1 MAAAAAYEAKRRRQ
15 IEENK
20 RRIEELGLRQLAA
33 AAIPPQ
39 AKRPKHKA
47 RVPGAADTAPPRR
60 SGRVANLPEQP
71 EYREKIMKKR
81 VIGMTAVERSYAIA
95 KAKAKELECKLGANY
110 PTFVKTIT
118 QSSAT
123 SFCLS
128 LPPQFFR
135 EHLPEHVKVITL
147 VDEEDDE
154 FEVQYHK
161 TPRDHHYYMTRWK
174 WFAINHKL
182 DAGDCLVFQLIEQT
196 KFKVY
201 IMRARSY
208 LEKMTIKT
216 ESF

>member
-1 MAAAAAYEAKRRRQ
+1 MADAAAYEAQRRRQ

-33 AAIPPQ
+33 AAMPPQ
-39 AKRPKHKA
+39 WNRN
-47 RVPGAADTAPPRR
+47 T
-60 SGRVANLPEQP
+60 
-71 EYREKIMKKR
+71 KIL
-81 VIGMTAVERSYAIA
+81 IGMSAVERSYAIA
-95 KAKAKELECKLGANY
+95 KAKVMELECELGANY

-123 SFCLS
+123 SFCLVLMS
-128 LPPQFFR
+128 GLVKRQSTPPQFFR

-154 FEVQYHK
+154 FEVQYYK
-161 TPRDHHYYMTRWK
+161 TPRDHHHYMTRWK

-196 KFKVY
+196 KFMVY
-201 IMRARSY
+201 IMRACSY

>member
-39 AKRPKHKA
+39 AKRLKHKV
-47 RVPGAADTAPPRR
+47 RVPGAAATAPPRR

-71 EYREKIMKKR
+71 EYRENINER
-81 VIGMTAVERSYAIA
+81 IVIGMTAVERSYSIA
-95 KAKAKELECKLGANY
+95 NAKAKELECELGANY

-118 QSSAT
+118 KFSAI
-123 SFCLS
+123 SFSLS
-128 LPPQFFR
+128 LPPLLCR

-154 FEVQYHK
+154 FDMQYYKEPRYHK
-161 TPRDHHYYMTRWK
+161 YKITNWK
-174 WFAINHKL
+174 WFAINNKL
-182 DAGDCLVFQLIEQT
+182 DNGDCLVFQLIQQT
-196 KFKVY
+196 KFKV
-201 IMRARSY
+201 RS
-208 LEKMTIKT
+208 
-216 ESF
+216 

>member
-1 MAAAAAYEAKRRRQ
+1 MADAAAYEAQRRRQ

-33 AAIPPQ
+33 AAMPPQ
-39 AKRPKHKA
+39 WNRN
-47 RVPGAADTAPPRR
+47 T
-60 SGRVANLPEQP
+60 
-71 EYREKIMKKR
+71 KIL
-81 VIGMTAVERSYAIA
+81 IGMSAVERSYAIA
-95 KAKAKELECKLGANY
+95 KAKAMELECEAA
-110 PTFVKTIT
+110 
-118 QSSAT
+118 SW
-123 SFCLS
+123 S